1 MLWKI
6 FIGITIIRITSTFV
20 FNPFRASLLKRRS
33 QLLPLGQAKMDIED
47 IANSFGPSSKQASS
61 AKHRVESYLE
71 NNHEFK
77 SSFRQSLIS
86 WYLENRRR
94 MPWRGDDTSIA
105 VSPYGVWISEVM
117 LQQTRVETVIAYWN
131 RWMTKYPTV
140 ESLSKASPDEV
151 NSLWSGLGY
160 YRRAQNLL
168 LGAKFIMEKC
178 NGIIP
183 SSKKQLLEVPGIGPY
198 TAGAILSIAYQQ
210 CEPLVD
216 GNVHRVFS
224 RLFCLQEELGGTGS
238 PLEKLCWKVAESL
251 IFEEK
256 QPHYYNQAL
265 MELGATICKPTNP
278 DCTNC
283 PVRNFCKG
291 RELADL
297 KASDP
302 KKYQFLPG
310 EVTYFPLKKAKK
322 KQKEVRLLVYVM
334 INEQIQA
341 DGETVRK
348 YLLLKR
354 PEKGLL
360 ANQWEFPNL
369 PVDIPTESFDKEED
383 EEVEEDDQNNN
394 SKIQVD
400 FSTMLE
406 KYYDPMINYFQQRC
420 SAHILNS
427 GEESKQSQN
436 RKETDYVQSSV
447 QFIFEPKRNS
457 FIDDPIV
464 HIFSHER
471 HTMHI
476 HISQINLIV
485 LDDSKISSDQC
496 WKTAAEMKE
505 TGITTGCKKILE
517 KVEKELSVKREGKD
531 NGGGKKRKFQPSE
544 EIEVVS
550 STSNAFE
557 LMRKASASKSET
569 GKKKTKKI

>member
-6 FIGITIIRITSTFV
+6 FIGITIIRITSTFA
-20 FNPFRASLLKRRS
+20 FNPFRSSLLKRKS
-33 QLLPLGQAKMDIED
+33 QLLSLGQVTMDIED
-47 IANSFGPSSKQASS
+47 IANSFGPSIKQASS

-77 SSFRQSLIS
+77 STFRHSLIS

-94 MPWRGDDTSIA
+94 MPWRGDDTNIA

-131 RWMTKYPTV
+131 RWMSKYPTV
-140 ESLSKASPDEV
+140 ESLSRASPDEV

-168 LGAKFIMEKC
+168 LGAKFIMDKC

-216 GNVHRVFS
+216 GNVLRVFS

-251 IFEEK
+251 IVEEK
-256 QPHYYNQAL
+256 QPHDYNQAL

-278 DCTNC
+278 DCTKC

-297 KASDP
+297 KASNP
-302 KKYQFLPG
+302 NKYQLLPD
-310 EVTYFPLKKAKK
+310 EVTYFPLKKPKK

-341 DGETVRK
+341 DGKTMRK

-369 PVDIPTESFDKEED
+369 SIDTSTEDKEED
-383 EEVEEDDQNNN
+383 EEEVEEDEKNINVKVQF
-394 SKIQVD
+394 D

-406 KYYDPMINYFQQRC
+406 KYRDPMINYFQQRC
-420 SAHILNS
+420 SAHILIS
-427 GEESKQSQN
+427 DEESKQSN
-436 RKETDYVQSSV
+436 NSKETDYVQASV
-447 QFIFEPKRNS
+447 RYIFEPKRNS
-457 FIDDPIV
+457 FINDPIV

-485 LDDSKISSDQC
+485 LDESKLSFDQC
-496 WKTAAEMKE
+496 WKTAEEMKE

-517 KVEKELSVKREGKD
+517 KVEKELSVKIEGKD

-569 GKKKTKKI
+569 GKKKAKKI